1 MNIVAITGRL
11 SQDVTVRETA
21 NGNKVA
27 NFNIAVQRQ
36 MKNKDGKY
44 DADFF
49 NVTAF
54 GKTAEFAEKYL
65 TKGVKCEISGSIQN
79 DKWTDKD
86 GNNRIST
93 VIYASTVAFAE
104 SKKAAQENASQAQ
117 PQSQSQE
124 KPQTQPQQR
133 SSAPSTPPQNHF
145 DDFMYIPDNVSD
157 ELPFS

>member
-65 TKGVKCEISGSIQN
+65 AKGVKCEISGSIQN

-93 VIYASTVAFAE
+93 VIYANTVAFAE

-117 PQSQSQE
+117 SHPQSHEPQ
-124 KPQTQPQQR
+124 PQTQQR
-133 SSAPSTPPQNHF
+133 SSAPSTPPQ
-145 DDFMYIPDNVSD
+145 DSVDGFMYIPDNVPD